1 MLPVFLWSCEPP
13 ANAGDGLAD
22 DLPQR
27 LEQVEGAQYAER
39 VKTDQA
45 AALPAAR
52 TNEIHGERDDR
63 KRRHADVEE
72 RPGPVSGFVLVEVVP
87 PIDWQQREEAA
98 AEVEVAERLDA
109 ARHQRL
115 DDRRNERDRGQQSE
129 RAELWFGNWGLS
141 LILLRYSKHRSYCH
155 EPRKPHR

>member
-13 ANAGDGLAD
+13 ADAGDGLAD

-27 LEQVEGAQYAER
+27 LEQVEDAQYAER
-39 VKTDQA
+39 VKSNDA

-52 TNEIHGERDDR
+52 THEIHGERDNR

-72 RPGPVSGFVLVEVVP
+72 RAGPVSGFALVEVVP
-87 PIDWQQREEAA
+87 PIDRQQREETS

-109 ARHQRL
+109 TRDQRL
-115 DDRRNERDRGQQSE
+115 GNRRNERDRGEQCKRVTFAAQSLQPPSPRGRNACSAGMVE
-129 RAELWFGNWGLS
+129 SS
-141 LILLRYSKHRSYCH
+141 L
-155 EPRKPHR
+155 

>member
-13 ANAGDGLAD
+13 ADAGDGLAD

-27 LEQVEGAQYAER
+27 LEQVEDPQYAER
-39 VKTDQA
+39 VKSNDA

-72 RPGPVSGFVLVEVVP
+72 RPGAVPGLVLVEVVP
-87 PIDWQQREEAA
+87 PIDRQQREETC
-98 AEVEVAERLDA
+98 AEVELAERLDA
-109 ARHQRL
+109 TRRQRL
-115 DDRRNERDRGQQSE
+115 DNRRHERDRSQHCK
-129 RAELWFGNWGLS
+129 RVELG
-141 LILLRYSKHRSYCH
+141 
-155 EPRKPHR
+155 P